1 MMELDEPAITA
12 QSATITLLGQLN
24 SLGKIL
30 LKLEARLASMEA
42 ELSNPR
48 RGWVFQPDRFY
59 ALEEIERRSGYIP
72 NTIPGGVAVVDIR
85 GDYSQYEFEAR
96 EDGRYRLVRVDGM
109 ELVG

>member
-1 MMELDEPAITA
+1 MMEPNEP
-12 QSATITLLGQLN
+12 TITTKSAIIMLSGQLN

-30 LKLEARLASMEA
+30 LKLEARLASIE
-42 ELSNPR
+42 EKLGNPR

-59 ALEEIERRSGYIP
+59 ALEEIERRSGYSP
-72 NTIPGGVAVVDIR
+72 NSVAGGVAVVDIR

-96 EDGRYRLVRVDGM
+96 EDGRYRLIRVDGM